1 MIVKV
6 IGGKISEEE
15 KEAYV
20 QYVKDKNPKDEI
32 DSLTIEVDGDFV
44 NLTYHKQPI
53 PFSRIRRITGY
64 LVGDMGRWN
73 NGKKAEEHDRVKHTV
88 SDGGNA

>member
-6 IGGKISEEE
+6 IGGNISDEE
-15 KEAYV
+15 KEACV
-20 QYVKDKNPKDEI
+20 KYVKDKNPKDEI

-44 NLTYHKQPI
+44 NLTYHKQPV

-64 LVGDMGRWN
+64 LTNMNRANDAKRS
-73 NGKKAEEHDRVKHTV
+73 EISDRVKH
-88 SDGGNA
+88 N

>member
-20 QYVKDKNPKDEI
+20 KYVKDKNPKDEI

-64 LVGDMGRWN
+64 LTNMNRANDAKRS
-73 NGKKAEEHDRVKHTV
+73 EISDRVKH
-88 SDGGNA
+88 NQ

>member
-20 QYVKDKNPKDEI
+20 KYVKDKNPKDEI

-64 LVGDMGRWN
+64 LTNMNRANDAKRS
-73 NGKKAEEHDRVKHTV
+73 EISDRVKH
-88 SDGGNA
+88 N

>member
-6 IGGKISEEE
+6 IGGNISDEE

-20 QYVKDKNPKDEI
+20 KYVKDKNPKDEI
-32 DSLTIEVDGDFV
+32 DSLTIEVDGEFV
-44 NLTYHKQPI
+44 NLTYHKQPV

-64 LVGDMGRWN
+64 LTNMNRANDAKRS
-73 NGKKAEEHDRVKHTV
+73 EISDRVKH
-88 SDGGNA
+88 D

>member
-6 IGGKISEEE
+6 IGGTISDEE

-20 QYVKDKNPKDEI
+20 KYVKDKNPKDEI

-44 NLTYHKQPI
+44 NLTYHKQPV

-64 LVGDMGRWN
+64 LTNMNRANDAKRS
-73 NGKKAEEHDRVKHTV
+73 EISDRVKH
-88 SDGGNA
+88 N

>member
-6 IGGKISEEE
+6 IGGKISDEE
-15 KEAYV
+15 KDAYV
-20 QYVKDKNPKDEI
+20 KYVKDKNPKDDI
-32 DSLTIEVDGDFV
+32 DSLTIEVDGEFV

-64 LVGDMGRWN
+64 LTNMNRANDAKRS
-73 NGKKAEEHDRVKHTV
+73 EISDRVKH
-88 SDGGNA
+88 D

>member
-6 IGGKISEEE
+6 IGGKISDEE

-20 QYVKDKNPKDEI
+20 KYVKDKNPKDEI

-53 PFSRIRRITGY
+53 PFSRIRRSTGY
-64 LVGDMGRWN
+64 LTNMNRANDAKRS
-73 NGKKAEEHDRVKHTV
+73 EISDRVKH
-88 SDGGNA
+88 N

>member
-15 KEAYV
+15 KEAYIK
-20 QYVKDKNPKDEI
+20 YVKDKNPKDEI

-64 LVGDMGRWN
+64 LTNMNRANDAKRS
-73 NGKKAEEHDRVKHTV
+73 EISDRVKH
-88 SDGGNA
+88 N

>member
-6 IGGKISEEE
+6 IGGKISDEE
-15 KEAYV
+15 KDAYV
-20 QYVKDKNPKDEI
+20 KYVKDKNPKDDI
-32 DSLTIEVDGDFV
+32 DSLTIEVDGEFV

-64 LVGDMGRWN
+64 LTNMNRANDAKRS
-73 NGKKAEEHDRVKHTV
+73 EISDRVKH
-88 SDGGNA
+88 N

>member
-6 IGGKISEEE
+6 IGGKISDEE

-20 QYVKDKNPKDEI
+20 KYVKDKNPKDEI

-64 LVGDMGRWN
+64 LTNMNRANDAKRS
-73 NGKKAEEHDRVKHTV
+73 EISDRVKH
-88 SDGGNA
+88 N

>member
-1 MIVKV
+1 MIVNV
-6 IGGKISEEE
+6 IGEQISDEE

-20 QYVKDKNPKDEI
+20 KRAKEKYPNDNIESITV
-32 DSLTIEVDGDFV
+32 EVDGDFV

-64 LVGDMGRWN
+64 LVGTVDRFN
-73 NGKKAEEHDRVKHTV
+73 DAKKAEVRDRVKHTEI
-88 SDGGNA
+88 

>member
-1 MIVKV
+1 MIVNV
-6 IGGKISEEE
+6 IGEQISDEE

-20 QYVKDKNPKDEI
+20 KRAKEKYPNDNIESITV
-32 DSLTIEVDGDFV
+32 EVDGDFV

-64 LVGDMGRWN
+64 LTNMNRVNDAKRS
-73 NGKKAEEHDRVKHTV
+73 EISDRVKHI
-88 SDGGNA
+88 

>member
-15 KEAYV
+15 KGADV
-20 QYVKDKNPKDEI
+20 KYVKDKNPKDEI

-64 LVGDMGRWN
+64 LTNMNRANDAKRS
-73 NGKKAEEHDRVKHTV
+73 EISDRVKH
-88 SDGGNA
+88 N

>member
-6 IGGKISEEE
+6 IGGKISDEE

-20 QYVKDKNPKDEI
+20 KYVKDKNPKDEI

-53 PFSRIRRITGY
+53 PFSRIRLSMRAQIMKS
-64 LVGDMGRWN
+64 LVRCAFLPAAIF
-73 NGKKAEEHDRVKHTV
+73 AENSSID
-88 SDGGNA
+88 A

>member
-1 MIVKV
+1 MIVNV
-6 IGGKISEEE
+6 IGEQISDEE

-20 QYVKDKNPKDEI
+20 KRAKEKYPNDNIESITV
-32 DSLTIEVDGDFV
+32 EVDGDFV

-64 LVGDMGRWN
+64 LVGDMSRWN
-73 NGKKAEEHDRVKHTV
+73 NAKKSEELDRTKHGV
-88 SDGGNA
+88 

>member
-6 IGGKISEEE
+6 IGGKISDEE
-15 KEAYV
+15 KDAYV
-20 QYVKDKNPKDEI
+20 KYVKDKNPRDDI
-32 DSLTIEVDGDFV
+32 DSLTIEVDGEFV

-64 LVGDMGRWN
+64 LTKMDRAN
-73 NGKKAEEHDRVKHTV
+73 NAKRSEISDRVKH
-88 SDGGNA
+88 DNI

>member
-1 MIVKV
+1 MIVNV
-6 IGGKISEEE
+6 IGEQISDEE

-20 QYVKDKNPKDEI
+20 KRAKEKYPNDNIESITV
-32 DSLTIEVDGDFV
+32 EVDGDFV

-64 LVGDMGRWN
+64 LTNMNRVNDAKRSEMS
-73 NGKKAEEHDRVKHTV
+73 DRVKHI
-88 SDGGNA
+88 

>member
-1 MIVKV
+1 MIVNV
-6 IGGKISEEE
+6 IGEQISDEE

-20 QYVKDKNPKDEI
+20 KRAKEKYPNDNIESITV
-32 DSLTIEVDGDFV
+32 EVDGDFV

-64 LVGDMGRWN
+64 LTNMNRVN
-73 NGKKAEEHDRVKHTV
+73 NAKRSEISDRVKHI
-88 SDGGNA
+88 

>member
-1 MIVKV
+1 MIVNV
-6 IGGKISEEE
+6 IGEQISDEE

-20 QYVKDKNPKDEI
+20 KRAKEKYPNDNIESITV
-32 DSLTIEVDGDFV
+32 EVDGDFV

-64 LVGDMGRWN
+64 LTNMEHMN
-73 NGKKAEEHDRVKHTV
+73 NAKRAEV
-88 SDGGNA
+88 SDRTKHEV

>member
-6 IGGKISEEE
+6 IGGKISDEE

-20 QYVKDKNPKDEI
+20 KYVKDKNPKEEI

-64 LVGDMGRWN
+64 LTNMNRANDAKRS
-73 NGKKAEEHDRVKHTV
+73 EISDRVKH
-88 SDGGNA
+88 N

>member
-6 IGGKISEEE
+6 IGEQISDEE

-20 QYVKDKNPKDEI
+20 KRAKEKYPNDNIESI
-32 DSLTIEVDGDFV
+32 TIEVDGDFV

-64 LVGDMGRWN
+64 LTNMNRVNDAKRS
-73 NGKKAEEHDRVKHTV
+73 EISDRVKHI
-88 SDGGNA
+88 

>member
-20 QYVKDKNPKDEI
+20 KYVKDKNPKDEI

-44 NLTYHKQPI
+44 NLTYHKHPI

-64 LVGDMGRWN
+64 LTNMNRANDAKRS
-73 NGKKAEEHDRVKHTV
+73 EISDRVKH
-88 SDGGNA
+88 N